1 MLLKRVLQNVP
12 GNSQENICGRVF
24 FNNVACYKPAKT
36 DFFTSVFSVR
46 ICQDF
51 SEQLFNTTFQLLFL
65 SCFWN
70 KEQPAFT
77 FTSHPIQHLHP
88 RKKYRSYDKKI
99 YRLFIHT
106 DIDRNY
112 KFSNLIRNLI
122 VLPAW
127 FAR

>member
-77 FTSHPIQHLHP
+77 FTSHPISIYTLEKNIAP
-88 RKKYRSYDKKI
+88 MIKKFI
-99 YRLFIHT
+99 AFLFTLTSTEI
-106 DIDRNY
+106 IS
-112 KFSNLIRNLI
+112 FLI
-122 VLPAW
+122 
-127 FAR
+127 